1 MPKTA
6 KSWEQSRL
14 TDLKIVYW
22 ALVDGLPPPKSKKY
36 IHLFNPISIEGLMTM
51 ATLRQ
56 EHAQAACGQ
65 TKGCLSRKGGQ
76 EEVGSGGGGN
86 HLSIPCHGQAGLL
99 RVRSSWVGRRS
110 SSGQGLRAPPQ
121 WRPGRTS
128 HAPAPGRV
136 LVPAYLRI
144 PHVNRTE
151 MDFPACFCTYSPGSA
166 RASPWGASS
175 P

>member
-1 MPKTA
+1 MEEKTLGKLVEIRRKPGKYSTGEGTIFSTAVQTNFVKTKMPKTA

-76 EEVGSGGGGN
+76 EEVGSGGW
-86 HLSIPCHGQAGLL
+86 GQSFVNTVP
-99 RVRSSWVGRRS
+99 RPS
-110 SSGQGLRAPPQ
+110 RA
-121 WRPGRTS
+121 
-128 HAPAPGRV
+128 A
-136 LVPAYLRI
+136 
-144 PHVNRTE
+144 
-151 MDFPACFCTYSPGSA
+151 
-166 RASPWGASS
+166 
-175 P
+175 